1 MGSEADKIIE
11 ELFESLLQKYQE
23 GLEEKLRRNEFVFDN
38 VDLLHYNLH
47 KISLNRGGSDI
58 DSPKSPKNK
67 KPTINLKNN
76 KDKCFQYAVTV
87 AWNYEQIKKDPQRIS
102 KNYRKKE
109 YQSLLLISIIGKK

>member
-11 ELFESLLQKYQE
+11 ELFESFWQKYQE
-23 GLEEKLRRNEFVFDN
+23 GLEEKMRRNEFVFDN

-67 KPTINLKNN
+67 KSTINLKNN
-76 KDKCFQYAVTV
+76 EDKCFQYAVTV

-109 YQSLLLISIIGKK
+109 YQSFLLISIIGKK